1 MQQDYYFALS
11 NVIMASARDNPE
23 LRRKIYELARSKLR
37 RQLDWEGSELSHA
50 DKAQQLLALETAIK
64 QIEAD
69 LARDVSPQPHS
80 GALAAITDSKIE
92 IIPPSPRPPP
102 LSEPRYQSGS
112 VRAARQKSSA
122 MWSVWPL
129 VAAAILGVAAYVA
142 VERGVYENPQAG
154 AQADHTVPHDS
165 TSGHPLPLPM
175 PTGYGIYALSNGELM
190 ELEPLPVKIP
200 DRGGAISGT
209 LSTASTTK
217 LSNGRAQFIAFRRDL
232 VNNVPE
238 KVMVRIVA
246 QIVRASA
253 HKGENTT
260 RDDGDGWAIRS
271 VSYEMKVAPI
281 DGNPAMI
288 VIRPADTGFSFPAG
302 RYALMLKG
310 TAYDFSV
317 NGPITDQAQCV
328 ELAEEQNSPVY
339 IQCRQ

>member
-69 LARDVSPQPHS
+69 LARDVSPHPHS
-80 GALAAITDSKIE
+80 GALAAITNSKIE

-142 VERGVYENPQAG
+142 VERGVLRK
-154 AQADHTVPHDS
+154 S
-165 TSGHPLPLPM
+165 
-175 PTGYGIYALSNGELM
+175 
-190 ELEPLPVKIP
+190 
-200 DRGGAISGT
+200 
-209 LSTASTTK
+209 ASW
-217 LSNGRAQFIAFRRDL
+217 S
-232 VNNVPE
+232 
-238 KVMVRIVA
+238 
-246 QIVRASA
+246 AS
-253 HKGENTT
+253 
-260 RDDGDGWAIRS
+260 
-271 VSYEMKVAPI
+271 
-281 DGNPAMI
+281 
-288 VIRPADTGFSFPAG
+288 
-302 RYALMLKG
+302 
-310 TAYDFSV
+310 
-317 NGPITDQAQCV
+317 
-328 ELAEEQNSPVY
+328 
-339 IQCRQ
+339 